1 MCEGVCARASHYFAP
16 ASHLEE
22 PWPQSLSP
30 AQCSPW
36 LMGSPISGAIAWC
49 SYVFNPRQAR
59 RPPPCPPTPPVAR
72 PQPVA
77 HTSACAASALRV
89 LAPAWGA
96 LGVRRREGALE
107 KRGDCR
113 QSISHIRTTLSVH
126 SSPVRLHKFRTSL
139 RSARSCRPW
148 VPCHAQPSARVNST
162 RGWSHVY
169 SSGVTCGLCPRAMAP
184 LICTHASS
192 DSPPSRTCSTTLWRV

>member
-1 MCEGVCARASHYFAP
+1 MCECVCARASHYFAP

-169 SSGVTCGLCPRAMAP
+169 SSGVTGRRRRRAAHRHC
-184 LICTHASS
+184 LRHGAHRARCLSGQ
-192 DSPPSRTCSTTLWRV
+192 